1 MNQGIIA
8 ALLSVLFYL
17 TSLFTGGQAQPVKSI
32 DPPLTQ
38 QSYIVLGQVGT
49 ISADRVTI
57 RHSPSTDGKPLGTVT
72 RDTKVTIL
80 DETANWYKIRPS
92 IGTDG
97 WVPNYAVNMDKL
109 ERSAVAQE
117 LLGIYPGGDLA
128 YDSLLENGQKLTGI
142 ASLGWKLDSYGELAV
157 TTDFD
162 YEEMGR
168 SLYFAGNQEM
178 ETYVNITISASPTR
192 LLSMPSLQE
201 KSIQQ
206 IVGTL
211 EEWGLKG
218 VLIDIAYVPGEE
230 QDQLFDFV
238 GKLTRQLQQDGL
250 QANLALPW
258 NANIDY
264 VAASQSVDHLILKY
278 ALDSDGAKPGPL
290 EPLPQVEAMLQDIT
304 SNLSADKVILSIS
317 TGGIQWSR
325 TGVPTPLSHR
335 EILELAARQGAS
347 VRWDTESKTPYF
359 QYGAGEEVWFENRYS
374 LKYKIDLV
382 EKYNLGGL
390 ALRNLGQED
399 ADVWTHL

>member
-178 ETYVNITISASPTR
+178 KTYANITISASPTR

-264 VAASQSVDHLILKY
+264 VAASRSVDHLILKY